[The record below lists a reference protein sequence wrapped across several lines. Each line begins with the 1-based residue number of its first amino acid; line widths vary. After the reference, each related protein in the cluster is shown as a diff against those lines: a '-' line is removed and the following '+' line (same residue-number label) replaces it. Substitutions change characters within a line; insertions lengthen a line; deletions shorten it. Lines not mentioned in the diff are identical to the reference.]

1 MAITNHGNFG
11 NSVVR
16 LAVDCILVVFLLHV
30 SMSHAQASPTFLLSK
45 YQHPVG
51 EEVDRCDRPTN
62 GLHCT
67 AHFELKF
74 TGDSV
79 PLDADIATS
88 PSFVPKSYVVKGRNS
103 TRSYLNLEIKITG
116 KQAEILDNGKSRTA
130 TLPQHFFTLVQNA
143 PLLTQELLFAY
154 WNKQGQPNS
163 IQLLPAGEVHI
174 QLRGQ
179 DQVQGER
186 LQRYSIHGVTW
197 GNETVWLNARQQIA
211 AVIGTDAEEDRFEA
225 LRPQYASAMKQLV
238 NQAAADAVADLTAT
252 SGKLHPIASGVI
264 AFTHATIINPDG
276 SAPLHDATVV
286 IRDGKIAAVGKDAQ
300 VPAGA
305 TVLDAANQF
314 ILPGLWDTHA
324 HFEQWEWALAYLASG
339 ITSVRDVGNEI
350 EFLVPMRKAI
360 NSGQGLGPTM
370 YAAGLIDSD
379 PGSLTSEHAEDAAGV
394 HRIVGRYHDL
404 GYEEMKIYQSLKPDL
419 VPVVAAE
426 AHQLKM
432 QVTGHIPTGM
442 NALQGVSDGMDQIN
456 HINFPARVMRP
467 QGSNDIRADSPEAQK
482 AIQLFLEH
490 HTVIEPT
497 LARSEFNLHPQ
508 RRLFSEIEPSVSLL
522 PYEMA
527 VILNNAGVP
536 PESEARAATSFQIAL
551 KATRVLHDA
560 GVPILAGSDQVVPGY
575 SIHRELELLVEAGLT
590 PLEAIRCATTT
601 PAAVLGVSD
610 EIGTIAVGKRADLVV
625 LNADPLAD
633 IHNIRSVHWTVT
645 RGGVFSPQ
653 QLWPA
658 IDFRQPSH
666 P

>member
-1 MAITNHGNFG
+1 MSIPRLGICIILTFIF
-11 NSVVR
+11 
-16 LAVDCILVVFLLHV
+16 LAVAL
-30 SMSHAQASPTFLLSK
+30 SYAQNAASTPPTFLLSK
-45 YQHPVG
+45 YQHSVG
-51 EEVDRCDRPTN
+51 EEVDRCDHSAD

-79 PLDADIATS
+79 PLDAEIATTA
-88 PSFVPKSYVVKGRNS
+88 SFVPKSYVVKGRNS
-103 TRSYLNLEIKITG
+103 TRSYLDLEIKITG
-116 KQAEILDNGKSRTA
+116 KQAEILENGKSRTA
-130 TLPQHFFTLVQNA
+130 NLPQHFFTLVQNA
-143 PLLTQELLFAY
+143 PLLTEELLFAY
-154 WNKQGQPNS
+154 WNKQGRPNS
-163 IQLLPAGEVHI
+163 IKLLPAGEVHI

-197 GNETVWLNARQQIA
+197 GNETVWLNARQQVA

-225 LRPQYASAMKQLV
+225 LRPRYAPAMKQLV
-238 NQAAADAVADLTAT
+238 NQAATDAVADLMLA
-252 SGKLHPIASGVI
+252 SGKLHPIASGLI

-286 IRDGKIAAVGKDAQ
+286 IRDGKIAAVGPAAQ

-305 TVLDAANQF
+305 TVLDASNKF

-350 EFLVPMRKAI
+350 EFLVPIRKAI
-360 NSGQGLGPTM
+360 NSGQGFGPTM

-379 PGSLTSEHAEDAAGV
+379 PGSLTSEHAEDAAAV
-394 HRIVGRYHDL
+394 HRIVSRYHDL
-404 GYEEMKIYQSLKPDL
+404 GFEEMKIYQSLKPEL
-419 VPVVAAE
+419 VSVVAAE

-442 NALQGVSDGMDQIN
+442 DALQGVNAGMDQIN
-456 HINFPARVMRP
+456 HINFAARVMRS
-467 QGSNDIRADSPEAQK
+467 QGSTDIRADSPEAQK
-482 AIQLFLEH
+482 AIRLFLDH

-497 LARSEFNLHPQ
+497 LARSEFNLHSQ

-522 PYEMA
+522 PPEMA
-527 VILNNAGVP
+527 VILNNSGVP
-536 PESEARAATSFQIAL
+536 PANEARAAISFQMAL
-551 KATRVLHDA
+551 KATRLLHDA
-560 GVPILAGSDQVVPGY
+560 GIPILAGSDQVVPGH
-575 SIHRELELLVEAGLT
+575 SIHRELELLVQAGLT

-610 EIGTIAVGKRADLVV
+610 ELGTIAVGKRADLVV

-633 IHNIRSVHWTVT
+633 IRNIRRVNWTVT
-645 RGGVFSPQ
+645 RGRVFSPG
-653 QLWPA
+653 QLWLA
-658 IDFRQPSH
+658 IDFRQPQH
-666 P
+666 